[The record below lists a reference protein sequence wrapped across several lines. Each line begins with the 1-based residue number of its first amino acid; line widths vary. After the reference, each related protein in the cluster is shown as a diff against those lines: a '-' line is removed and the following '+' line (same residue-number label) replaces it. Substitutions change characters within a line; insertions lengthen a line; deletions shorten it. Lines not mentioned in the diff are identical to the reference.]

1 MASRLEEWQS
11 LPTVSVQQVKTE
23 PTRVVVVDPL
33 PLARYGLVALLG
45 QAPGSGVVAEVSTA
59 DEALTALRT
68 VKRSDNAILVVSLGL
83 TGLHDSYWLIQ
94 TVRRSMPWIK
104 ILAAGADARS
114 TDISRSLFEGADGF
128 VDKTLECEVFLRAIH
143 EMGHGSLVL
152 ETTTELDAGD
162 VLRDLESQKQV
173 ATLLSERER
182 EILLL
187 AADGLTAK
195 QIGVSL
201 GLSDRTVTT
210 HFGRIYSKLGVNSR
224 LGAIRAATRCG
235 AISSPTLVS

>member
-1 MASRLEEWQS
+1 
-11 LPTVSVQQVKTE
+11 
-23 PTRVVVVDPL
+23 
-33 PLARYGLVALLG
+33 
-45 QAPGSGVVAEVSTA
+45 
-59 DEALTALRT
+59 
-68 VKRSDNAILVVSLGL
+68 
-83 TGLHDSYWLIQ
+83 
-94 TVRRSMPWIK
+94 MPWVK
-104 ILAAGADARS
+104 VLAAGADARS
-114 TDISRSLFEGADGF
+114 QDISRSVFEGADGF
-128 VDKTLECEVFLRAIH
+128 VDKTLECEVFLRAIRDLQR
-143 EMGHGSLVL
+143 GSLLL
-152 ETTTELDAGD
+152 ETTDDLDAGD
-162 VLRDLESQKQV
+162 VLRDLEGQKQV
-173 ATLLSERER
+173 ANLLSERER